1 MRSPGWKVEPSGLRH
16 SPSPYTARELVSNDV
31 GGHVAFAG
39 EGVEQ
44 LGGADDVDH
53 AVAGALGQ
61 RLRRAG
67 LGGEVH
73 HRVGPEV
80 GGDGVEV
87 LRAGDVADAKV
98 HGVREVGRGLGAR
111 GHLRVQVV
119 EHDPPLGGL
128 RELAR
133 QRTDEPG
140 TARDE
145 DPTACLLLRGHGST
159 R

>member
-1 MRSPGWKVEPSGLRH
+1 MAG
-16 SPSPYTARELVSNDV
+16 
-31 GGHVAFAG
+31 AG

-73 HRVGPEV
+73 HGVGPQV
-80 GGDGVEV
+80 RDDGVEV
-87 LRAGDVADAKV
+87 VRARDVTDTEV

-111 GHLRVQVV
+111 VHLRVQVV
-119 EHDPPLGGL
+119 EHDPPLGGV

-133 QRTDEPG
+133 QRRTDEPG

-159 R
+159 L

>member
-1 MRSPGWKVEPSGLRH
+1 MGGPVAVVPPAGLELGVRAQPGLEGRAVGVAPQALAVDR
-16 SPSPYTARELVSNDV
+16 ARAGQHDV
-31 GGHVAFAG
+31 GGHVAGAG

-73 HRVGPEV
+73 HRVGAQV
-80 GGDGVEV
+80 GDDGVEV

-98 HGVREVGRGLGAR
+98 HRVRRGRPGA
-111 GHLRVQVV
+111 
-119 EHDPPLGGL
+119 
-128 RELAR
+128 A
-133 QRTDEPG
+133 EPG
-140 TARDE
+140 GT
-145 DPTACLLLRGHGST
+145 
-159 R
+159 